1 MRQGDRVCWEAVVTS
16 AAGFSVLAER
26 APGDWLGE
34 PRTCMRAFLS
44 FHCMFDFMFHSG
56 NERLRSL
63 RDEFFS
69 STPTRPSRGRGDPAA
84 PLRPASASPPCVFAS
99 ASMAARGPTGFPPEA
114 LEEIVLPDDYE
125 QLPKTW
131 VGYQMARP
139 PYVMQQL
146 VRASSD
152 GSPLRSISASWYLL
166 GGGRG
171 T

>member
-1 MRQGDRVCWEAVVTS
+1 
-16 AAGFSVLAER
+16 
-26 APGDWLGE
+26 
-34 PRTCMRAFLS
+34 
-44 FHCMFDFMFHSG
+44 
-56 NERLRSL
+56 
-63 RDEFFS
+63 
-69 STPTRPSRGRGDPAA
+69 
-84 PLRPASASPPCVFAS
+84 
-99 ASMAARGPTGFPPEA
+99 MAARGPTGFPPEA